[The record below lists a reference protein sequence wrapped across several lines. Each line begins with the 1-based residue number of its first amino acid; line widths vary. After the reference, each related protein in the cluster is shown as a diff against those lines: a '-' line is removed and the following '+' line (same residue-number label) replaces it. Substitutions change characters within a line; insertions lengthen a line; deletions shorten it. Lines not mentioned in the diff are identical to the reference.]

1 MLRSWFS
8 STFQC
13 LTKSSEDKMFSS
25 WEENYVISSNLGR
38 NYLAKWDCIMTRGI
52 SWGAGCIP
60 VWDTTESFNLVKNL
74 GQEDGGGGI
83 FCIE

>member
-1 MLRSWFS
+1 
-8 STFQC
+8 
-13 LTKSSEDKMFSS
+13 
-25 WEENYVISSNLGR
+25 
-38 NYLAKWDCIMTRGI
+38 MTRGI
-52 SWGAGCIP
+52 SRGAGCIP